1 MTHTILHIKGMHCA
15 SCVGRVEA
23 GLRGVP
29 GVSNASINLVT
40 SQAVVTHDPTQAS
53 VGAVIDAVRRAG
65 YDVVQDGE
73 QPGGAQR
80 VSSSMIAR
88 LLSVV
93 QPWVFPAAAIMAAGT
108 LMLAMIWHSSL
119 SVRIQFFLA
128 TPIQLILGYPF
139 YRGAWRSLLR
149 LRANMDTLVVLG
161 TTVAYLYSVVAM
173 TMGFTTVY
181 FDTAAVIL
189 VLVSFGQVL
198 ESRAKHS
205 AASAIESLM
214 DLQAPQAIVIRNDQ
228 ESVVGVDEV
237 VPGDVVL
244 VKPGQ
249 KIPVDGVVVQGQST
263 VDRAVFTGESEPVEV
278 GPDSQVNA
286 GTVNLTGAFEFRT
299 TQTGQSTLLAQIV
312 EMVSRAQG
320 SKADIQRL
328 VDKIASVFVPV
339 VLAIALLTLG
349 GWSWIGHWQAGLQA
363 TVAVLVVACPC
374 ALGLA
379 TPTAI
384 TVAIGLGAQHG
395 ILIKDAVALE
405 RGGRLSH
412 VILDKTGTLTIGRSA
427 VKQVVV
433 LQEGWE
439 SDQLLQLAASVESH
453 SEHPVAKAIVDHA
466 HERNLELQPV
476 FEFQSTTG
484 VGIKG
489 RVNDKRVV
497 VGRVSALRD
506 EHMVGVEAMLEQRD
520 ELLQHV
526 RTAVAIGIDGQAVGL
541 IGLSER
547 LKPNA
552 RGVVRQLNRLGLQV
566 TLMTGDHPLAAES
579 VAHEV
584 GINSRHIMA
593 EVMPADKQ
601 KQVEQLQKQGH
612 IVAMVG
618 DGINDAPALATADIG
633 VAMGGGTDIAMEAGH
648 VVLVGG
654 DLAAL
659 PRAVRLSRAT
669 MKRIYAGLFWA
680 FSYNLLLIPIAVAG
694 LLHPMLGAGAMSCS
708 SVSVVLNALW
718 LRRRW
723 RP

>member
-1 MTHTILHIKGMHCA
+1 MTHTILHIQGMHCA
-15 SCVGRVEA
+15 SCVSRVEA

-29 GVSNASINLVT
+29 GVSSASINLVT
-40 SQAVVTHDPTQAS
+40 SQAMVLHDPTKAP
-53 VGAVIDAVRRAG
+53 VEAVIDAVRGVG
-65 YDVVQDGE
+65 YDVVGDGDE
-73 QPGGAQR
+73 QPTVRSA
-80 VSSSMIAR
+80 SMVALPR
-88 LLSVV
+88 LMAGVK
-93 QPWVFPAAAIMAAGT
+93 PWILPAAAVLAAGT
-108 LMLAMIWHSSL
+108 LILAMVWHSIL
-119 SVRIQFFLA
+119 SVRIQFCLA

-139 YRGAWRSLLR
+139 YRGAWRGMVR
-149 LRANMDTLVVLG
+149 LRANMDTLVALG
-161 TTVAYLYSVVAM
+161 TSVAYLSSVAAM
-173 TMGFTTVY
+173 ALDIATVY

-189 VLVSFGQVL
+189 VLVSFGQFL
-198 ESRAKHS
+198 ELRAKHS
-205 AASAIESLM
+205 AAAAIESLM
-214 DLQAPQAIVIRNDQ
+214 DLQPPQATVMKKGQ
-228 ESVVGVDEV
+228 ERVVDIDEV
-237 VPGDVVL
+237 VPDDVVL

-249 KIPVDGVVVQGQST
+249 RIPVDGVVVQGQST
-263 VDRAVFTGESEPVEV
+263 VDRAAFTGESEPVDV
-278 GPDSQVNA
+278 GPNSRVNA
-286 GTVNLTGAFEFRT
+286 GTVNLTGAFQFRA
-299 TQTGQSTLLAQIV
+299 TQTGQSTLLAQVV
-312 EMVSRAQG
+312 EMVTRAQC

-328 VDKIASVFVPV
+328 TDKIAAVFVPA
-339 VLAIALLTLG
+339 VLAVAVLTFG
-349 GWSWIGHWQAGLQA
+349 GWSLSGYWQAGLQA
-363 TVAVLVVACPC
+363 TVAVLIVACPC

-384 TVAIGLGAQHG
+384 TVAIGLGARNG

-405 RGGRLSH
+405 RGGRLTH

-433 LQEGWE
+433 VQGELD
-439 SDQLLQLAASVESH
+439 SDQLLQLAASVESQ
-453 SEHPVAKAIVDHA
+453 SEHPVAKAIVGHA

-484 VGIKG
+484 AGVKG
-489 RVNDKRVV
+489 RVNEKCVV
-497 VGRVSALRD
+497 VGRVSALR
-506 EHMVGVEAMLEQRD
+506 EENMAGIEAMLEQRD
-520 ELLQHV
+520 ELLQRV
-526 RTAVAIGIDGQAVGL
+526 RTAVAVAVDGQAVGL

-547 LKPNA
+547 LRPNA

-566 TLMTGDHPLAAES
+566 ILMTGDHPLAAES

-584 GINSRHIMA
+584 GINSRHVLA

-601 KQVEQLQKQGH
+601 AQVTELQKQGY

-618 DGINDAPALATADIG
+618 DGINDAPALAASDIG
-633 VAMGGGTDIAMEAGH
+633 IAIGGGTDIAMEAGH

-654 DLAAL
+654 DLDAL
-659 PRAVRLSRAT
+659 PRAIRLSTAT

-694 LLHPMLGAGAMSCS
+694 LLHPMLAAGAMSCS